1 MKKNVI
7 AVCDSDAEYAC
18 NFAEYLNSRKK
29 LPFQAE
35 AFTNAGTLCDYA
47 GKNPPE
53 ILLIAEAD
61 VDSQVE
67 KLGTENMIVLSDEKD
82 KEEGQHKFVY
92 KYQSA
97 ESVIQEVMNYYTRN
111 SAPAFYAMSERR
123 MSVIGVYSP
132 VSRCGKTLFAL
143 TVGQILG
150 ERKSVLYVNMEDY
163 SGFDQLFSGHTGKN
177 LTDFFYELRCKEGKM
192 LHCMQE
198 LIRPMGKMDYLP
210 PAESPEDVR
219 DILFSEWLQF
229 FDLIRKNSRY
239 EVLILDIGSCTDQLF
254 RILNLCSHVY
264 MPVQEDLMARCKLA
278 QFQKLVKS
286 WGAIEEER
294 IREIRLPAFQ
304 PECTDGNLIESLS
317 WGKWGTCVRKV
328 LEKNGEFKTAGKT

>member
-35 AFTNAGTLCDYA
+35 AFTSAGTLCDYA

-219 DILFSEWLQF
+219 DILFSEWLQL

-286 WGAIEEER
+286 WGAIEEEQ

-317 WGKWGTCVRKV
+317 WGKWGTYVRKV

>member
-111 SAPAFYAMSERR
+111 SIM
-123 MSVIGVYSP
+123 
-132 VSRCGKTLFAL
+132 VS
-143 TVGQILG
+143 
-150 ERKSVLYVNMEDY
+150 
-163 SGFDQLFSGHTGKN
+163 
-177 LTDFFYELRCKEGKM
+177 
-192 LHCMQE
+192 
-198 LIRPMGKMDYLP
+198 
-210 PAESPEDVR
+210 
-219 DILFSEWLQF
+219 
-229 FDLIRKNSRY
+229 
-239 EVLILDIGSCTDQLF
+239 
-254 RILNLCSHVY
+254 
-264 MPVQEDLMARCKLA
+264 
-278 QFQKLVKS
+278 
-286 WGAIEEER
+286 
-294 IREIRLPAFQ
+294 
-304 PECTDGNLIESLS
+304 
-317 WGKWGTCVRKV
+317 
-328 LEKNGEFKTAGKT
+328 

>member
-198 LIRPMGKMDYLP
+198 LIRPMMGL
-210 PAESPEDVR
+210 
-219 DILFSEWLQF
+219 
-229 FDLIRKNSRY
+229 
-239 EVLILDIGSCTDQLF
+239 
-254 RILNLCSHVY
+254 
-264 MPVQEDLMARCKLA
+264 
-278 QFQKLVKS
+278 
-286 WGAIEEER
+286 
-294 IREIRLPAFQ
+294 
-304 PECTDGNLIESLS
+304 
-317 WGKWGTCVRKV
+317 
-328 LEKNGEFKTAGKT
+328 

>member
-192 LHCMQE
+192 LHCMQK

-219 DILFSEWLQF
+219 DILFSEWLQL

-317 WGKWGTCVRKV
+317 WGKWGLV
-328 LEKNGEFKTAGKT
+328 